1 MNPEYGVLGGW
12 VWKLMGKKM
21 VMWYTHKAVNL
32 KLRIAEKFVST
43 VFTASAD
50 SFQLNSKK
58 ARVVGH
64 GVDVDKFAGR
74 PPEADQP
81 KYNEKLMAENSVL
94 YVGRISKIK
103 NQMLLVRAADYLVN
117 KKDIWNFKF
126 NFIGEPVYDRDK
138 KYFEEIKRFIKDKK
152 IQEYIEF
159 SGKVSHNNM
168 PREYQNAD
176 LLVNLCPTG
185 GMDKAVLE
193 AMSCER
199 GVIAFNKTFEKLLGK
214 YQEELILSN
223 EDPEELG
230 EKINKFL
237 NKSEEEKKSI
247 GKNLR
252 EEIIENH
259 SMEKYQNSKQ
269 RDKVLTK
276 KTSLDTFRRSARRLF
291 RSTDV
296 VLDIAGGPGVQTDIL
311 RKEGLVK
318 EVYAIDIASDMLKER
333 NLLDHCREGDMEN
346 LPYEDE
352 FFDKALFIAAV
363 HHSDKTERVLGEA
376 KRVLKKGGMIIF
388 SEPISL
394 KLLLLGEGIR
404 PTPDGVEFYFSPVY
418 LLKHIK
424 KQGLKIKYIR
434 YYGFLSRF
442 AGKISKNEFLTNF
455 IFKLECIIGAI
466 PVLGRLIGLV
476 GNRVFIAAQK

>member
-1 MNPEYGVLGGW
+1 MKLLILTQKIDKNDDLLGFFYAWVGEFAKYYKKITVICLYRGESDLPENVKVLSLGKENLSSREVPDKGRYVSLFYCFTVKLLYILNFYRYIWQERKNYDRVFIHMNPEYGVLGGW

-259 SMEKYQNSKQ
+259 SMEKLIKN
-269 RDKVLTK
+269 
-276 KTSLDTFRRSARRLF
+276 
-291 RSTDV
+291 
-296 VLDIAGGPGVQTDIL
+296 
-311 RKEGLVK
+311 LV
-318 EVYAIDIASDMLKER
+318 A
-333 NLLDHCREGDMEN
+333 
-346 LPYEDE
+346 
-352 FFDKALFIAAV
+352 
-363 HHSDKTERVLGEA
+363 
-376 KRVLKKGGMIIF
+376 
-388 SEPISL
+388 
-394 KLLLLGEGIR
+394 
-404 PTPDGVEFYFSPVY
+404 
-418 LLKHIK
+418 
-424 KQGLKIKYIR
+424 YI
-434 YYGFLSRF
+434 
-442 AGKISKNEFLTNF
+442 
-455 IFKLECIIGAI
+455 
-466 PVLGRLIGLV
+466 
-476 GNRVFIAAQK
+476 

>member
-1 MNPEYGVLGGW
+1 MFYGIL
-12 VWKLMGKKM
+12 
-21 VMWYTHKAVNL
+21 N
-32 KLRIAEKFVST
+32 R
-43 VFTASAD
+43 
-50 SFQLNSKK
+50 FQNDKEDNCLSEIFMEDYKK
-58 ARVVGH
+58 A
-64 GVDVDKFAGR
+64 
-74 PPEADQP
+74 
-81 KYNEKLMAENSVL
+81 N
-94 YVGRISKIK
+94 I
-103 NQMLLVRAADYLVN
+103 
-117 KKDIWNFKF
+117 
-126 NFIGEPVYDRDK
+126 
-138 KYFEEIKRFIKDKK
+138 
-152 IQEYIEF
+152 
-159 SGKVSHNNM
+159 
-168 PREYQNAD
+168 
-176 LLVNLCPTG
+176 
-185 GMDKAVLE
+185 
-193 AMSCER
+193 
-199 GVIAFNKTFEKLLGK
+199 
-214 YQEELILSN
+214 
-223 EDPEELG
+223 
-230 EKINKFL
+230 
-237 NKSEEEKKSI
+237 
-247 GKNLR
+247 
-252 EEIIENH
+252 
-259 SMEKYQNSKQ
+259 EKYQNSKQ

-363 HHSDKTERVLGEA
+363 HHSDKTERVLGE
-376 KRVLKKGGMIIF
+376 
-388 SEPISL
+388 
-394 KLLLLGEGIR
+394 GIR